1 MKSDSVCIE
10 KWTAQSLINYCTKL
24 NIDPK
29 TVVITACN
37 NQYFEPRPW
46 LIPKSKVQCKRS

>member
-10 KWTAQSLINYCTKL
+10 KWTVQSLINYCTRL

-29 TVVITACN
+29 TMVITACN
-37 NQYFEPRPW
+37 NQYYEPRPW
-46 LIPKSKVQCKRS
+46 LIPKSKVQRH